1 MKPRIIFSHG
11 NSFPA
16 STYRVMLDDL
26 RQRGFAVN
34 AIEKFGHDPK
44 YPVTNNW
51 PHLVEQLADF
61 ARDKQHQH
69 STAHPGTTRP
79 MDRFVPR
86 DDGSFVKLAD
96 SPPAN
101 FAENSPVT
109 ASAAWQSMHASPQ
122 DQDRA
127 DEPAFLVGHS
137 LGGLLS
143 LMCAARHPEL
153 ARGVLLIDSPV
164 LGGWRATTV
173 GLAKRTPLI
182 GALSPG
188 RISQKRR
195 HQWPDAQTALESFQQ
210 KKTFARWDPQVLQ
223 DYIAHGTHDEGGQR
237 VLSFDRDIETTI
249 YNSLPHKLD
258 SLLKRK
264 PLKCPVA
271 FIGGTH
277 SAEMR
282 QAGAEL
288 THKVVKGR
296 IMMLD
301 GSHLFP
307 MEKPLATAA
316 AIEASLRNMGA

>member
-16 STYRVMLDDL
+16 STYKVMLDNL
-26 RQRGFAVN
+26 RQRGFQVDAV
-34 AIEKFGHDPK
+34 EMYGHDPK
-44 YPVTNNW
+44 YPVSNNW

-61 ARDKQHQH
+61 ARDKQ
-69 STAHPGTTRP
+69 GT
-79 MDRFVPR
+79 
-86 DDGSFVKLAD
+86 G
-96 SPPAN
+96 
-101 FAENSPVT
+101 
-109 ASAAWQSMHASPQ
+109 
-122 DQDRA
+122 
-127 DEPAFLVGHS
+127 EPAFLIGHS
-137 LGGLLS
+137 LGGILS

-195 HQWPDAQTALESFQQ
+195 NHWPDAQAALESFAH
-210 KKTFARWDPQVLQ
+210 KKAFARWDPQVLR
-223 DYIAHGTHDEGGQR
+223 DYIEHGTHDAQGQR
-237 VLSFDRDIETTI
+237 VLSFDRDVETAI
-249 YNSLPHKLD
+249 YNCLPHKLD
-258 SLLKRK
+258 SLLKRH
-264 PLKCPVA
+264 PLKCPAA

-277 SAEMR
+277 SVEMQ
-282 QAGAEL
+282 QAGKEL

-316 AIEASLRNMGA
+316 AIEASLRNIGA